1 MEFIIFKMNLIICP
15 RSHSP
20 STSLLPALRLAMKS
34 PTLPDGVDL
43 RLFLFTDSVSVGA
56 SAAFFTPAI
65 IASRISA
72 EITEAWVESLFVAA

>member
-1 MEFIIFKMNLIICP
+1 MNLIICP

-43 RLFLFTDSVSVGA
+43 RLLSFTDSVSVGA

-65 IASRISA
+65 IASRRDKISA
-72 EITEAWVESLFVAA
+72 EITDAWVESFFYAA